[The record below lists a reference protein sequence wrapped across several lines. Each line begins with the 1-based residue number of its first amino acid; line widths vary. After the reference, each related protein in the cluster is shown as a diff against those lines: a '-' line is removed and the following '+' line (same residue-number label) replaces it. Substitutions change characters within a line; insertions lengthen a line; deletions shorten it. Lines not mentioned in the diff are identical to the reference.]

1 MGKYATHS
9 FEISRKILCILLTCV
24 LMLQI
29 GCHSTRV
36 LQSLEREDLK
46 TDEHK
51 RLHLKLGQL
60 VRITYLKESATKT
73 EQVIGRVKSLTSDT
87 IVVIQEDKKE
97 ANISFD
103 HIKKIELMESG
114 VSFKDF
120 IIIATLIGVL
130 IYYI

>member
-9 FEISRKILCILLTCV
+9 FDISHKVLCLLLTGV
-24 LMLQI
+24 LLIQT

-120 IIIATLIGVL
+120 IVIATLIGIL